1 MNQFEEHDYA
11 KEFDPQLWRKLFRF
25 VSPYRKYLIG
35 ITGVMV
41 MVAVADMLFPLM
53 NRIAIDRFVVPRSSE
68 GLGLFLVQ
76 YAGLVL
82 WQAANVFFFIRL
94 AAHLEVGITHDVR
107 KAGFRRLQELSFSYY
122 DRTPVGWIMAR
133 MTSDAQRLGD
143 TVTWS
148 LVDISWGGSSMIA
161 FAVAM
166 LVMNFRVGLVVLSV
180 VPVLALISVYFQRR
194 ILESNRDV
202 RKVNSRISG
211 AYNEGITGAKTTK
224 TLVRE
229 GANLTEFE
237 QLTERMKQTSVRT
250 AVLSGLYLPIVLTLG
265 SIGTALALWSGGNA
279 LVANLM
285 TYGTLV
291 AFVGYTVMFFEPVR
305 EIARV
310 ITELQAAQ
318 ASAERV
324 ISLIESE
331 PEIVDSPEVVLRYG
345 DSFAPLRENW
355 ETASGAIEFRNVTFR
370 YKEGEQVL
378 SNFSLKVNAGQSIAL
393 VGETGSGK
401 STIVNLACRFYE
413 PTQGEILLDGRD
425 YRERSILWHQSHLG
439 YVLQQPH
446 LFSGTIMENIRYGR
460 LEASEEDVRR
470 AAEMVN
476 AHSFIE
482 KLERGYESEVGEG
495 GSLLSTGEKQLV
507 SFARAIIADPVF
519 FVFDE
524 ATSSVDTETERLIQ
538 EAVQTV
544 LRGRTSFVIAHRLS
558 TIRRADRILVIE
570 KGRIIE
576 EGDHREL
583 LALKGKYFQLYTSQ
597 FVEEEQ
603 EEVMA
608 HHPGA
613 ADG

>member
-1 MNQFEEHDYA
+1 MNQFEEHDYS
-11 KEFDPQLWRKLFRF
+11 KEFDPQLWKKLFQYIK
-25 VSPYRKYLIG
+25 PYRNYLIG
-35 ITGVMV
+35 IVIVMIA
-41 MVAVADMLFPLM
+41 VAVADMLFPLM
-53 NRIAIDRFVVPRSSE
+53 NRKAIDEFVVPRQTE
-68 GLGLFLVQ
+68 GLGWFMIQYGALV
-76 YAGLVL
+76 V
-82 WQAANVFFFIRL
+82 WQAFNIFLFIRL
-94 AAHLEVGITHDVR
+94 AATIEVGITHDVR

-161 FAVAM
+161 FAAAM

-180 VPVLALISVYFQRR
+180 VPVLALVSVYFQKR
-194 ILESNRDV
+194 ILENNREV
-202 RKVNSRISG
+202 RKVNSKISG

-229 GANLTEFE
+229 SANLDEFKE
-237 QLTERMKQTSVRT
+237 LTGSMRSRSVRV
-250 AVLSGLYLPIVLTLG
+250 AVLSGVYMPIVLTLG
-265 SIGTALALWSGGNA
+265 SIGTGLALWSGGNA
-279 LVANLM
+279 LLEGFL

-331 PEIVDSPEVVLRYG
+331 PDIVDGDAVVERYG
-345 DSFAPLRENW
+345 DSFHPKRDNW
-355 ETASGAIEFRNVTFR
+355 EKASGQIDFRNVSFT

-378 SNFSLKVNAGQSIAL
+378 QNFNLTVESGQSIAL

-413 PTQGEILLDGRD
+413 PTEGQILIDGRD
-425 YRERSILWHQSHLG
+425 YRERSVLWHQSNLG
-439 YVLQQPH
+439 YVLQSPH
-446 LFSGTIMENIRYGR
+446 LFSGTIRENIRYGR
-460 LEASEEDVRR
+460 LDASDEEIEA
-470 AAEMVN
+470 AAKLVN
-476 AHSFIE
+476 AHTFVA
-482 KLERGYESEVGEG
+482 KLENGYDSEVGEG

-538 EAVQTV
+538 DAVQTV
-544 LRGRTSFVIAHRLS
+544 LTNRTSFVIAHRLS

-570 KGRIIE
+570 KGEIIE
-576 EGDHREL
+576 EGTHTEL
-583 LALKGKYFQLYTSQ
+583 LAHEGKYYDLYTSQ

-603 EEVMA
+603 EEVLA
-608 HHPGA
+608 HH
-613 ADG
+613 